1 MAIASILG
9 EIVVQRGTTVMVA
22 THDLTLAGLC
32 SRRVDIADGAVLS
45 DV

>member
-1 MAIASILG
+1 L
-9 EIVVQRGTTVMVA
+9 VA

-32 SRRVDIADGAVLS
+32 SRQVDIADGAVRS